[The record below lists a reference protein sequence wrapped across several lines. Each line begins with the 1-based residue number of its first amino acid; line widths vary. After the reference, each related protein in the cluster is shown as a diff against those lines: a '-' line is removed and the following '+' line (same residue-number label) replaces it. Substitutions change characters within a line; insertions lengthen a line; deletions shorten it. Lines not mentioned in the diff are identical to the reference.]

1 MLKFKQTPKIC
12 ESWLSLVGA
21 TDKGKIVNLKLAT
34 QRKKKK
40 YKTEKT
46 DCLLCVLRRSILPQL
61 PLPLSCGQT
70 MGDTQGVPFR
80 TLAWYYGIQT
90 NRET

>member
-1 MLKFKQTPKIC
+1 MR
-12 ESWLSLVGA
+12 
-21 TDKGKIVNLKLAT
+21 KIVNLKLAT

-46 DCLLCVLRRSILPQL
+46 DCLLCVLRRSILPQPCL
-61 PLPLSCGQT
+61 VALVARQT

-80 TLAWYYGIQT
+80 TLVWYYGKQT
-90 NRET
+90 GKLEVLFLAIAVHKL